1 QFDAGNATRGQ
12 REVAIVVR
20 NGQRV
25 FGHDFGKVSPDLGTG
40 IAHDRWWTRVETKV
54 AGLKT
59 RVYSLHL
66 NAVIQQKDGRPYA
79 SRRWDVTREAL
90 EDLEKRWKEDIKDG
104 WPVVIG
110 GDFNWN
116 NGREHARAHEM
127 APGRILDR
135 LGLAFVNTE
144 LMWLAWT
151 PKTHAIAS
159 RRSVPSVSIPGL
171 YAGEHPALFVTLRSR
186 GSAAGVQPEEN
197 GGGKDGDKNGGKN
210 GGKDGSK
217 NPSADDGIVK
227 TADEIIQGFL
237 ERIQQLID
245 RVTQALK
252 KITSL
257 LSDTRRR

>member
-1 QFDAGNATRGQ
+1 MQPRRRWTLLAFLIGICLAAAGSAMAEDPLETLANHEVKNDGEATVARVFDTGIGQGGENRAETDRSVIAIVNAHSGGNRDRSGYGHWLARQKPDLALVSEAAYVGATLRPVGRQFDAGNATRGQ

-116 NGREHARAHEM
+116 NGREHA
-127 APGRILDR
+127 G
-135 LGLAFVNTE
+135 
-144 LMWLAWT
+144 
-151 PKTHAIAS
+151 
-159 RRSVPSVSIPGL
+159 
-171 YAGEHPALFVTLRSR
+171 YATF
-186 GSAAGVQPEEN
+186 
-197 GGGKDGDKNGGKN
+197 
-210 GGKDGSK
+210 
-217 NPSADDGIVK
+217 
-227 TADEIIQGFL
+227 FL
-237 ERIQQLID
+237 
-245 RVTQALK
+245 
-252 KITSL
+252 
-257 LSDTRRR
+257 